1 MALDEDDQRLFV
13 VTRRPLFELK
23 LDTNTRQEVARV
35 AGGGIVRR
43 CLLRRERKHIYT
55 LGGDEFISVVQQND
69 PDAVRKYP
77 LCSGRAHWHFLWNAL
92 VPRRAGFGIGTRAN
106 RELGSAGIECQ
117 KAKAPA
123 ADEVSGRWFRP
134 DEPSSSL
141 ANPGSMSNF
150 SRSDPGL
157 VCWLLSLC
165 LWLFQPSGANAEAP
179 SAKGASVRISAEA
192 TRVNQAPRLDGT
204 LNDLVWQSANPIT
217 DFRQREPHEGEA
229 PSEETEVRIVYTRH
243 AVYFGIHCFDSE
255 PSRIIATE
263 LRRDVSQ
270 DLDDH
275 FEILV
280 DSNHDRR
287 GAYVFEVNA
296 LGTQN
301 DGLIV
306 EEQGGTDRGDFDPGW
321 DGVWTSEARITPDGW
336 TATIEIPFTTL
347 NFNHSS
353 DVVWG
358 LNLKRF
364 IRRKNEEDLWSA
376 YRRTFGIT
384 KVSEAGELRG
394 IQDIGSGRL
403 FTVKPYGLARY
414 DKQTGQD
421 SKFPLTAGVD
431 IKYGLTSN
439 LVLNLTGNTDF
450 ADTEVDLE
458 PFNLTPFKV
467 FIPEK
472 RQFFL
477 ENAGIFNF
485 DIGDQDQ
492 LFFSRQIGI
501 DPITGQ
507 QVPISGGAKLTG
519 TFGRMEV
526 GIMDV
531 NTRSSG
537 PNPYANYAVARL
549 KESLWL
555 GSYIGVMG
563 ADKRSGNVLDS
574 FNRTG
579 GVDSRLVF
587 FKDWLVDAHV
597 AGTRSPGDH
606 GGASDVGASLS
617 YRSNWLDGIVER
629 RKIGPNFNPEVGF
642 IERTDSNETYGDFTF
657 KVRPQISGVR
667 ELQFEGFILHA
678 PDTRNEVSTQEWQGT
693 FRAEFNNGAYTDN
706 DIADVFTQL
715 ITTPFH
721 IYKNVFIP
729 NGIYHFARHQLT
741 YGSGQD
747 RRFTYN
753 FFERF
758 GGYYGGTLNE
768 FRVRA
773 NYRPT
778 VKFSISASETWNRFR
793 LPLPNGN
800 FSVVLA
806 SLQANYSFTR
816 FLTFTS
822 LLQMDTSN
830 TQAVS
835 ANLRLRYNYRP
846 NSDLYI
852 IYNVGTQF
860 ASIAPANPPQVRET
874 RFAVKYTYS
883 FAP

>member
-1 MALDEDDQRLFV
+1 MKKLPRNSSRLSWCALGAF
-13 VTRRPLFELK
+13 
-23 LDTNTRQEVARV
+23 
-35 AGGGIVRR
+35 
-43 CLLRRERKHIYT
+43 C
-55 LGGDEFISVVQQND
+55 
-69 PDAVRKYP
+69 
-77 LCSGRAHWHFLWNAL
+77 
-92 VPRRAGFGIGTRAN
+92 
-106 RELGSAGIECQ
+106 
-117 KAKAPA
+117 
-123 ADEVSGRWFRP
+123 
-134 DEPSSSL
+134 
-141 ANPGSMSNF
+141 
-150 SRSDPGL
+150 
-157 VCWLLSLC
+157 SLC
-165 LWLFQPSGANAEAP
+165 CAALGTAENLTDRASSQGQVAP
-179 SAKGASVRISAEA
+179 NSAEA
-192 TRVNQAPRLDGT
+192 ARIDNAPKLDGT
-204 LNDLVWQSANPIT
+204 LDDPLWQSAKLIM
-217 DFRQREPHEGEA
+217 DFHQREPHEGEPA
-229 PSEETEVRIVYTRH
+229 TEKTEVRILYTRR
-243 AVYFGIHCFDSE
+243 AVYFGIHCFDSQ

-275 FEILV
+275 FEILI

-287 GAYVFEVNA
+287 GAYVFQVNP
-296 LGTQN
+296 LGTQV

-306 EEQGGTDRGDFDPGW
+306 EEQGDTNGGDFDRGW
-321 DGVWTSEARITPDGW
+321 DGVWTSEARRSADGW

-347 NFNHSS
+347 NFTQSK

-364 IRRKNEEDLWSA
+364 IRRKNEEDLWRA

-403 FTVKPYGLARY
+403 FIVKPYGLAQY

-421 SKFPLTAGVD
+421 PKFPLTGGVD
-431 IKYGLTSN
+431 IKYGVTSN

-477 ENAGIFNF
+477 ENAGLFSF

-501 DPITGQ
+501 DPVTGQ
-507 QVPISGGAKLTG
+507 QVPINGGAKLTG
-519 TFGRMEV
+519 TLGRLELGV
-526 GIMDV
+526 MDV
-531 NTRSSG
+531 DTRSSG
-537 PNPYANYAVARL
+537 PNPYVNYGVVRL
-549 KESLWL
+549 KESLWA
-555 GSYIGVMG
+555 GSYVGVMG
-563 ADKRSGNVLDS
+563 IDKRSGNELDS
-574 FNRTG
+574 FNQTG
-579 GVDSRLVF
+579 GVDTRLVF
-587 FKDWLVDAHV
+587 FKDWWVDAHM
-597 AGTRSPGDH
+597 AGTRSPGDPS
-606 GGASDVGASLS
+606 GASDVGASLS

-642 IERTDSNETYGDFTF
+642 IERIDSNETYGDLTF
-657 KVRPQISGVR
+657 KVRPAIKGVR

-678 PDTRNEVSTQEWQGT
+678 PDTRGDVSTQEWQST
-693 FRAEFNNGAYTDN
+693 FRAEFNNGAYTDD
-706 DIADVFTQL
+706 DIVDVFTQR

-729 NGIYHFARHQLT
+729 NGVYNFTRHQLT

-758 GGYYGGTLNE
+758 GGYYDGTLNE

-773 NYRPT
+773 NYRAT
-778 VKFSISASETWNRFR
+778 EKFSISASETWDRFR

-806 SLQANYSFTR
+806 SLQGNYSFNR

-822 LLQMDTSN
+822 LIQVDTSN

-835 ANLRLRYNYRP
+835 ANVRLRYNYRP
-846 NSDLYI
+846 DSDLYI

-874 RFAVKYTYS
+874 RFAVKWTYS

>member
-1 MALDEDDQRLFV
+1 VSRPIPIVLSLVLILTGTALGNAVSD
-13 VTRRPLFELK
+13 PS
-23 LDTNTRQEVARV
+23 
-35 AGGGIVRR
+35 
-43 CLLRRERKHIYT
+43 H
-55 LGGDEFISVVQQND
+55 SSPQQNNSTAN
-69 PDAVRKYP
+69 AVRVD
-77 LCSGRAHWHFLWNAL
+77 RA
-92 VPRRAGFGIGTRAN
+92 P
-106 RELGSAGIECQ
+106 
-117 KAKAPA
+117 K
-123 ADEVSGRWFRP
+123 
-134 DEPSSSL
+134 
-141 ANPGSMSNF
+141 
-150 SRSDPGL
+150 
-157 VCWLLSLC
+157 
-165 LWLFQPSGANAEAP
+165 
-179 SAKGASVRISAEA
+179 
-192 TRVNQAPRLDGT
+192 LDGT
-204 LNDLVWQSANPIT
+204 LDDPLWQRAEPISN
-217 DFRQREPHEGEA
+217 FRQREPHEGEPA
-229 PSEETEVRIVYTRH
+229 TEKTEVRILYTRH
-243 AVYFGIHCFDSE
+243 AVYFGIYCYDSE

-263 LRRDVSQ
+263 LRRDVIQ

-275 FEILV
+275 FEILI

-287 GAYVFEVNA
+287 GAYVFELNP

-306 EEQGGTDRGDFDPGW
+306 EEQGDTNGGDFDRGW
-321 DGVWTSEARITPDGW
+321 DGVWTSEARTTADGW
-336 TATIEIPFTTL
+336 TATVEIPFTTL
-347 NFNHSS
+347 NFTHSI
-353 DVVWG
+353 DLVWG
-358 LNLKRF
+358 LNFKRF

-384 KVSEAGELRG
+384 KVSQAGELRG
-394 IQDIGSGRL
+394 IKDIGSGRL
-403 FTVKPYGLARY
+403 FIVKPYGLARY

-421 SKFPLTAGVD
+421 PKFPLTSGLD

-450 ADTEVDLE
+450 ADAEVDLQ

-467 FIPEK
+467 LIPEK

-477 ENAGIFNF
+477 ENAGVFNF

-501 DPITGQ
+501 DPVTGQ
-507 QVPISGGAKLTG
+507 QVPISGGARLTG
-519 TFGRMEV
+519 TFGRTELGVMEV
-526 GIMDV
+526 D
-531 NTRSSG
+531 TRSSG
-537 PNPYANYAVARL
+537 SNPYANYAVARL
-549 KESLWL
+549 KESLWAS
-555 GSYIGVMG
+555 SYIGVMG
-563 ADKRSGNVLDS
+563 IDKRSGNVLDD
-574 FNRTG
+574 FNQTG
-579 GVDSRLVF
+579 GVDTRLVF
-587 FKDWLVDAHV
+587 FKDWFVDAHL
-597 AGTRSPGDH
+597 AGTQSPGNPS
-606 GGASDVGASLS
+606 GASDAGGSLS

-629 RKIGPNFNPEVGF
+629 RKTGPNFNPEVGF
-642 IERTDSNETYGDFTF
+642 IQRVDSNETYGDLTF
-657 KVRPQISGVR
+657 KVRPQIRGVR

-678 PDTRNEVSTQEWQGT
+678 PDTHGQVSTQEWQNT
-693 FRAEFNNGAYTDN
+693 FRADFNNGAYTDD
-706 DIADVFTQL
+706 DIEDVFTQR
-715 ITTPFH
+715 ITTPLH

-729 NGIYHFARHQLT
+729 NGLYHFARHQLT
-741 YGSGQD
+741 YGSRQD

-768 FRVRA
+768 FQVRA

-778 VKFSISASETWNRFR
+778 AKFSISASETWDRFR
-793 LPLPNGN
+793 LPLPGGN

-822 LLQMDTSN
+822 LIQMDTSN

-846 NSDLYI
+846 DSDLYI

>member
-1 MALDEDDQRLFV
+1 MRVNKRFSHFLLCAFLSSLLLLPRRLGGVPNTARSVPDEG
-13 VTRRPLFELK
+13 T
-23 LDTNTRQEVARV
+23 RV
-35 AGGGIVRR
+35 A
-43 CLLRRERKHIYT
+43 
-55 LGGDEFISVVQQND
+55 
-69 PDAVRKYP
+69 
-77 LCSGRAHWHFLWNAL
+77 
-92 VPRRAGFGIGTRAN
+92 
-106 RELGSAGIECQ
+106 
-117 KAKAPA
+117 
-123 ADEVSGRWFRP
+123 
-134 DEPSSSL
+134 
-141 ANPGSMSNF
+141 
-150 SRSDPGL
+150 
-157 VCWLLSLC
+157 
-165 LWLFQPSGANAEAP
+165 EAM
-179 SAKGASVRISAEA
+179 
-192 TRVNQAPRLDGT
+192 RVGHTPKLDGT
-204 LNDLVWQSANPIT
+204 LDDPLWQLAKPIT
-217 DFRQREPHEGEA
+217 DFRQREPHEGEPA
-229 PSEETEVRIVYTRH
+229 TEKTEVRILYTRN
-243 AVYFGIHCFDSE
+243 AVYFGIHCYDSE
-255 PSRIIATE
+255 PSRIVATE

-275 FEILV
+275 FEISI
-280 DSNHDRR
+280 DSNHNRR
-287 GAYVFEVNA
+287 GGYVFEINP
-296 LGTQN
+296 LGTQS

-306 EEQGGTDRGDFDPGW
+306 EEQGGTDGGDFDRGW
-321 DGVWTSEARITPDGW
+321 DGVWTSEARITADGW

-347 NFNHSS
+347 NFTKSNS
-353 DVVWG
+353 VIWG
-358 LNLKRF
+358 LDLKRF

-384 KVSEAGELRG
+384 KVSQAGELTG
-394 IQDIGSGRL
+394 ITEIGSGRL
-403 FTVKPYGLARY
+403 FIVKPYGLARY

-421 SKFPLTAGVD
+421 PKFPLTGGLDV
-431 IKYGLTSN
+431 KYGISSN

-458 PFNLTPFKV
+458 PFNLTPFKI

-477 ENAGIFNF
+477 ENAGVFNF

-501 DPITGQ
+501 DPVTGQ
-507 QVPISGGAKLTG
+507 QVPINGGVRLTG
-519 TFGRMEV
+519 SIGRTEL

-531 NTRSSG
+531 DTRSSG
-537 PNPYANYAVARL
+537 SNPYANYAVVRV
-549 KESLWL
+549 KESLWA

-563 ADKRSGNVLDS
+563 IDKRSGDTQDN
-574 FNRTG
+574 FNQTG
-579 GVDSRLVF
+579 GVDTRLVF
-587 FKDWLVDAHV
+587 FKDWFVDAHM
-597 AGTRSPGDH
+597 AGTRSPGDPS
-606 GGASDVGASLS
+606 GASDVGASLS

-642 IERTDSNETYGDFTF
+642 IERTDSNETYGDLTF
-657 KVRPQISGVR
+657 KVRPPITGVR

-678 PDTRNEVSTQEWQGT
+678 PDTRNQVSTQEWQGT
-693 FRAEFNNGAYTDN
+693 FRAEFNNGAYSDD
-706 DIADVFTQL
+706 DIADVFTQR

-729 NGIYHFARHQLT
+729 NGLYHFARHQLT
-741 YGSGQD
+741 YGSGQN

-753 FFERF
+753 FFERW
-758 GGYYGGTLNE
+758 GGYYAGTLNE
-768 FRVRA
+768 LRVAA

-778 VKFSISASETWNRFR
+778 AKFSISASETWDRFR

-822 LLQMDTSN
+822 LIQVDTSN

-835 ANLRLRYNYRP
+835 ANVRLRYNYRP
-846 NSDLYI
+846 DSDLYI

-874 RFAVKYTYS
+874 RFAVKWTYS

>member
-1 MALDEDDQRLFV
+1 MSSQCEGTA
-13 VTRRPLFELK
+13 RP
-23 LDTNTRQEVARV
+23 R
-35 AGGGIVRR
+35 
-43 CLLRRERKHIYT
+43 
-55 LGGDEFISVVQQND
+55 
-69 PDAVRKYP
+69 
-77 LCSGRAHWHFLWNAL
+77 
-92 VPRRAGFGIGTRAN
+92 
-106 RELGSAGIECQ
+106 SAGL
-117 KAKAPA
+117 PA
-123 ADEVSGRWFRP
+123 
-134 DEPSSSL
+134 
-141 ANPGSMSNF
+141 
-150 SRSDPGL
+150 DP
-157 VCWLLSLC
+157 
-165 LWLFQPSGANAEAP
+165 QAEAR
-179 SAKGASVRISAEA
+179 AAE
-192 TRVNQAPRLDGT
+192 TVPVDHAPKLDGT
-204 LNDLVWQSANPIT
+204 LNDPLWLDTKPIT
-217 DFRQREPHEGEA
+217 DFRQREPYEGETA
-229 PSEETEVRIVYTRH
+229 TEKTEVRIVYTRH
-243 AVYFGIHCFDSE
+243 AVYFGIHCYDSE

-275 FEILV
+275 FEILI

-287 GAYVFEVNA
+287 GAYVFQINP

-301 DGLIV
+301 DGLVV
-306 EEQGGTDRGDFDPGW
+306 EEQGGSDGDDFDRGW
-321 DGVWTSEARITPDGW
+321 DGVWSSEARAVADGW
-336 TATIEIPFTTL
+336 TATVEIPFTTL
-347 NFNHSS
+347 NFSHSL

-358 LNLKRF
+358 LNFKRF
-364 IRRKNEEDLWSA
+364 IRRKNEEDLWTA

-384 KVSEAGELRG
+384 KVSQAGELSG
-394 IQDIGSGRL
+394 IKDIGSGRL
-403 FTVKPYGLARY
+403 FIVKPYGLAQY

-421 SKFPLTAGVD
+421 PKFPLTGGID
-431 IKYGLTSN
+431 LKYGLTSN
-439 LVLNLTGNTDF
+439 VVLNLTGNTDF

-477 ENAGIFNF
+477 ENAGVFNF

-501 DPITGQ
+501 DSVSGQ
-507 QVPISGGAKLTG
+507 QVPINGGARLTG
-519 TFGRMEV
+519 TIGRTEFGF
-526 GIMDV
+526 MDV
-531 NTRSSG
+531 DTRSSG

-549 KESLWL
+549 KESLWA

-563 ADKRSGNVLDS
+563 IDKQSGDPLDS

-579 GVDSRLVF
+579 GVDTRLVF
-587 FKDWLVDAHV
+587 FKDWFVDAHM
-597 AGTRSPGDH
+597 AGTQSPGH
-606 GGASDVGASLS
+606 PSGNSDVGASLS
-617 YRSNWLDGIVER
+617 YRSNWVEGKFER

-642 IERTDSNETYGDFTF
+642 IELTNANETYGDLTF
-657 KVRPQISGVR
+657 KVRPRISGVR

-678 PDTRNEVSTQEWQGT
+678 PDTQGVVQTQEWQGT
-693 FRAEFNNGAYTDN
+693 FRADLNNGGYTDD
-706 DIADVFTQL
+706 DIADVFTQR
-715 ITTPFH
+715 ITTPLH

-729 NGIYHFARHQLT
+729 NGLYHFARHQLT

-778 VKFSISASETWNRFR
+778 AKFSISAMETWDRFR

-806 SLQANYSFTR
+806 SLQGNYSFNR

-822 LLQMDTSN
+822 LIQMDTSN
-830 TQAVS
+830 TQAIS
-835 ANLRLRYNYRP
+835 ANVRLRYNYRP
-846 NSDLYI
+846 DSDLYI

-874 RFAVKYTYS
+874 RFAVKWTYA